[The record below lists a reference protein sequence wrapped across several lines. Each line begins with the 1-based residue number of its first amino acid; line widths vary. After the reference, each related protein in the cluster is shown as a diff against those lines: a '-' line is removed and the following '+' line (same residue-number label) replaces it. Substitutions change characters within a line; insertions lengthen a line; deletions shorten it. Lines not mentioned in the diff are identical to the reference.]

1 MSLTELIPLLA
12 LVVTN
17 LLAVA
22 GIVYYMASTLGKRD
36 SLDKRMD
43 DMNANINARFNDLN
57 ARFSDL
63 SHQMDTRFNDM
74 NTRIDDLRS
83 QMNREHDALSQ
94 KVDAHINNQQIHQP
108 RV

>member
-1 MSLTELIPLLA
+1 MSLAEFIPLLA

-22 GIVYYMASTLGKRD
+22 GIVYYIASTLGKRID
-36 SLDKRMD
+36 GLDKRMD
-43 DMNANINARFNDLN
+43 DMNANINARFNDMN
-57 ARFSDL
+57 ARFDDL

-83 QMNREHDALSQ
+83 QMNREHDALS
-94 KVDAHINNQQIHQP
+94 
-108 RV
+108 